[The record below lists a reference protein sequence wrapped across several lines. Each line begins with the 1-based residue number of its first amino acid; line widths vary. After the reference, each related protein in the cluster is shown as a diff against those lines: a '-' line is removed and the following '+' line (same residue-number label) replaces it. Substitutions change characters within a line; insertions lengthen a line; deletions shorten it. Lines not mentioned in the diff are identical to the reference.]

1 MRTLRGDK
9 PPGMQNL
16 SGDRAPA
23 GDLLFAIDQAAYT
36 ALTDASGRI
45 LEVNERF
52 ERTMGFTA
60 QSLGG
65 RTYRALLGEPL
76 SLARLGHMREQLST
90 HHCWRGELKFKSRGG
105 RAVWAECHVMRLPG
119 QPALYRTIAF
129 DITERKAVEDAL
141 GAHQRFSQALM
152 ESAPVGIFLSD
163 AEGRCRY
170 VNRRWSEVSGRRLR
184 AAVVPGWELA
194 VHPDDRMAVSEA
206 WASFVRGERE
216 FQEEF
221 RYRHEDGKE
230 SYVRAAAVR
239 LDGEGGNPPSFLRV
253 EQDLTELRRSQRLVD
268 EQRLKMV
275 AASKLTALGEMAGG
289 VAHEINN
296 PLAIIHG
303 NAEVLRLWAEQ
314 GELDRERVCTMAQTL
329 SITTTRIA
337 KIVRG
342 LRTISRNAEHDPC
355 EQAPLAPLLEHVV
368 SLSAA
373 RARDE
378 QIEIEVSPVP
388 PDFTV
393 PCRPAQVSQVL
404 LNLLNNAFY
413 ACREGERWV
422 RLEVK
427 DGGSEVEIAVLDG
440 GRGVPPSVREKLFQ
454 PFFTTKPVGSG
465 TGLGL
470 SIGAALAESHGGSLA
485 LDPASPRTRF
495 VLKLPK
501 HAYRKAS

>member
-1 MRTLRGDK
+1 
-9 PPGMQNL
+9 
-16 SGDRAPA
+16 
-23 GDLLFAIDQAAYT
+23 
-36 ALTDASGRI
+36 
-45 LEVNERF
+45 
-52 ERTMGFTA
+52 
-60 QSLGG
+60 
-65 RTYRALLGEPL
+65 
-76 SLARLGHMREQLST
+76 
-90 HHCWRGELKFKSRGG
+90 
-105 RAVWAECHVMRLPG
+105 
-119 QPALYRTIAF
+119 
-129 DITERKAVEDAL
+129 
-141 GAHQRFSQALM
+141 
-152 ESAPVGIFLSD
+152 
-163 AEGRCRY
+163 
-170 VNRRWSEVSGRRLR
+170 
-184 AAVVPGWELA
+184 VVPGWELA